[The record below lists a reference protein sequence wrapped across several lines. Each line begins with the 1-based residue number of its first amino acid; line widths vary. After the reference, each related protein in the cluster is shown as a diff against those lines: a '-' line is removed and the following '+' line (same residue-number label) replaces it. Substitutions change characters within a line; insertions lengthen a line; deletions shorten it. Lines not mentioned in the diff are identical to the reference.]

1 MTENNPMVIHDTF
14 ADFVLFLYVHM
25 AHADGDLHVT
35 EVKVIKE
42 KMTKLYPGIT
52 NVDEKFTDALTKYD
66 AFDKKNLNKLFHASF
81 AHFDTV
87 KFAQKYRVYG
97 DMYDIIYA
105 DGKVLE
111 SETKALEE
119 LKDIIDINSEVRQS
133 KL

>member
-1 MTENNPMVIHDTF
+1 MVIHNSF

-42 KMTKLYPGIT
+42 KMAKLFPHE
-52 NVDEKFTDALTKYD
+52 DLDKKFTAALDEYN
-66 AFDKKNLNKLFHASF
+66 AFNKSNLNKLFHSSF
-81 AHFDTV
+81 THFDTV

-119 LKDIIDINSEVRQS
+119 LKDIILSTQGPE
-133 KL
+133 

>member
-1 MTENNPMVIHDTF
+1 MVIHNSF

-42 KMTKLYPGIT
+42 KMTKLFP
-52 NVDEKFTDALTKYD
+52 NENADAKFTTALAEYD
-66 AFDKKNLNKLFHASF
+66 KFDKSKLNKLFHASF
-81 AHFDTV
+81 AHFNTI

-105 DGKVLE
+105 DGKVEE
-111 SETKALEE
+111 SEKRALDE
-119 LKDIIDINSEVRQS
+119 LKEIIDINSEVTHS

>member
-1 MTENNPMVIHDTF
+1 MVIHNSF

-42 KMTKLYPGIT
+42 KMAKLYPGED
-52 NVDEKFTDALTKYD
+52 VDKKFTAALDEYN

-81 AHFDTV
+81 AHFDTI

-97 DMYDIIYA
+97 DMYDIVYA
-105 DGKVLE
+105 DGKVEE
-111 SETKALEE
+111 SEKRALDE
-119 LKDIIDINSEVRQS
+119 LKDIIDINAEVRHS

>member
-1 MTENNPMVIHDTF
+1 MVIHDTF

-42 KMTKLYPGIT
+42 KMAKLYP
-52 NVDEKFTDALTKYD
+52 NENADAKFTAALDKYN
-66 AFDKKNLNKLFHASF
+66 AFDKSNLNKLFHASF
-81 AHFDTV
+81 AHFDTI
-87 KFAQKYRVYG
+87 KFTQKYRVYG

-105 DGKVLE
+105 DGKVHE
-111 SETKALEE
+111 AEQKALDE
-119 LKDIIDINSEVRQS
+119 LKDIIDINSEVRHA

>member
-1 MTENNPMVIHDTF
+1 MVIHTSF

-35 EVKVIKE
+35 EVKVIKD
-42 KMTKLYPGIT
+42 KMSKLYPGED
-52 NVDEKFTDALTKYD
+52 VDKKFASALDQYNS
-66 AFDKKNLNKLFHASF
+66 FDKKNLNKLFHASF
-81 AHFDTV
+81 AHFNTV

-119 LKDIIDINSEVRQS
+119 LKDIIDINAEIRHS

>member
-1 MTENNPMVIHDTF
+1 MVIHNSF

-42 KMTKLYPGIT
+42 KMAKLYPGED
-52 NVDEKFTDALTKYD
+52 VDKKFVAALDEYN
-66 AFDKKNLNKLFHASF
+66 AFDKKNLNKLFHATF

-105 DGKVLE
+105 DGKVEE
-111 SETKALEE
+111 SEKRAIEE
-119 LKDIIDINSEVRQS
+119 LKEIIDINSEVRHS

>member
-1 MTENNPMVIHDTF
+1 MVIHNSF

-42 KMTKLYPGIT
+42 KMAKLFPGE
-52 NVDEKFTDALTKYD
+52 NVDTKFASALDEYN

-81 AHFDTV
+81 AHFDTI

-111 SETKALEE
+111 SETKALDE
-119 LKDIIDINSEVRQS
+119 LKDIIDINAEVRHS

>member
-1 MTENNPMVIHDTF
+1 
-14 ADFVLFLYVHM
+14 M

-42 KMTKLYPGIT
+42 KMAKLYP
-52 NVDEKFTDALTKYD
+52 NENADAKFTAALDEYN
-66 AFDKKNLNKLFHASF
+66 AFDKSKLNKLFHASF
-81 AHFDTV
+81 AHFDTI

-105 DGKVLE
+105 DGKVHE
-111 SETKALEE
+111 AEQKALDE
-119 LKDIIDINSEVRQS
+119 LKDIIDINSEVRHS

>member
-1 MTENNPMVIHDTF
+1 MVIHDTF

-25 AHADGDLHVT
+25 AHADGELHVT

-42 KMTKLYPGIT
+42 KMAKLYHGENI
-52 NVDEKFTDALTKYD
+52 DKKFTAALDEYN
-66 AFDKKNLNKLFHASF
+66 AFDKSNLNKLFHGSF
-81 AHFDTV
+81 AHFNTV

-105 DGKVLE
+105 DGKVEE
-111 SETKALEE
+111 SEQRAIDE
-119 LKDIIDINSEVRQS
+119 LKDIIDINSEVRHS

>member
-1 MTENNPMVIHDTF
+1 MVIHNSF
-14 ADFVLFLYVHM
+14 ADFVLFLYLHM

-42 KMTKLYPGIT
+42 KMAKLFPGE
-52 NVDEKFTDALTKYD
+52 NVDTKFASALDEYN

-81 AHFDTV
+81 AHFDTI

-119 LKDIIDINSEVRQS
+119 LKDIIDINAEIRHS

>member
-1 MTENNPMVIHDTF
+1 MVIHNSF

-42 KMTKLYPGIT
+42 KMAKLFPGE
-52 NVDEKFTDALTKYD
+52 NVDSKFASALDEYN

-81 AHFDTV
+81 AHFDTI

-119 LKDIIDINSEVRQS
+119 LKDIIDINAEIRHS

>member
-1 MTENNPMVIHDTF
+1 MVIHDNF

-42 KMTKLYPGIT
+42 KMAKLYPGLT
-52 NVDEKFTDALTKYD
+52 NADEKFTEALTQYD
-66 AFDKKNLNKLFHASF
+66 AFDKGKLNKLFHASF
-81 AHFDTV
+81 AHFNTI

-97 DMYDIIYA
+97 DMYDIVYA
-105 DGKVLE
+105 DGKVHE
-111 SETKALEE
+111 AEMKALDE
-119 LKDIIDINSEVRQS
+119 LKDIIDINSEVTHS

>member
-1 MTENNPMVIHDTF
+1 MVIHNSF

-42 KMTKLYPGIT
+42 KMAKLFPGE
-52 NVDEKFTDALTKYD
+52 NVDTKFASALDEYN

-81 AHFDTV
+81 AHFDTI

-119 LKDIIDINSEVRQS
+119 LKDIIDINAEIRHS

>member
-1 MTENNPMVIHDTF
+1 MVIHTSF

-42 KMTKLYPGIT
+42 KMAKLYPGED
-52 NVDEKFTDALTKYD
+52 VDKKFAAALDQYN

-81 AHFDTV
+81 AHFDTI

-119 LKDIIDINSEVRQS
+119 LKDIIDINAEIRHS

>member
-1 MTENNPMVIHDTF
+1 MVIHNSF
-14 ADFVLFLYVHM
+14 ADFVLFLYIHM

-42 KMTKLYPGIT
+42 KMAKLFPGE
-52 NVDEKFTDALTKYD
+52 NVDTKFASALDEYN

-81 AHFDTV
+81 AHFDTI

-119 LKDIIDINSEVRQS
+119 LKDIIDINAEIRHS

>member
-1 MTENNPMVIHDTF
+1 MVIHNSF

-42 KMTKLYPGIT
+42 KMAKLFPGE
-52 NVDEKFTDALTKYD
+52 NVDNKFASALDEYN

-81 AHFDTV
+81 AHFDTI

-119 LKDIIDINSEVRQS
+119 LKDIIDINAEIRHS

>member
-1 MTENNPMVIHDTF
+1 MVIHDTF

-25 AHADGDLHVT
+25 AHADGEVHVT

-42 KMTKLYPGIT
+42 KMAKLFP
-52 NVDEKFTDALTKYD
+52 NENADAKFTEALEQYD
-66 AFDKKNLNKLFHASF
+66 KFDKKQLNKLFHASF
-81 AHFDTV
+81 AHFNTI
-87 KFAQKYRVYG
+87 KFSQKYHVYG

-119 LKDIIDINSEVRQS
+119 LKEIIDINSEVTHS

>member
-1 MTENNPMVIHDTF
+1 MVIHNSF

-42 KMTKLYPGIT
+42 KMAKLFPGE
-52 NVDEKFTDALTKYD
+52 NVDSKFAFALDEYN

-81 AHFDTV
+81 AHFDTI

-111 SETKALEE
+111 SETKALDE
-119 LKDIIDINSEVRQS
+119 LKDIIDINAEVRHS

>member
-1 MTENNPMVIHDTF
+1 MVIHNSF

-42 KMTKLYPGIT
+42 KMNKLFPGED
-52 NVDEKFTDALTKYD
+52 V
-66 AFDKKNLNKLFHASF
+66 DKKFVSALEEYNAFNKQNLNKLFHASF
-81 AHFDTV
+81 AHFDTI

-105 DGKVLE
+105 DGKVME
-111 SETKALEE
+111 SEKRALDE
-119 LKDIIDINSEVRQS
+119 LKDIIDINSEVRHS

>member
-1 MTENNPMVIHDTF
+1 MVIHNSF

-42 KMTKLYPGIT
+42 KMTKLYQGEDLDKKFSAAL
-52 NVDEKFTDALTKYD
+52 DEYN

-81 AHFDTV
+81 AHFETV

-105 DGKVLE
+105 DGKVVE
-111 SETKALEE
+111 AETRALDE
-119 LKDIIDINSEVRQS
+119 LKDIIDINSEVRHS

>member
-1 MTENNPMVIHDTF
+1 MVIHNSF

-42 KMTKLYPGIT
+42 KMAKLFPGE
-52 NVDEKFTDALTKYD
+52 NVDKKFAAALDEYN

-81 AHFDTV
+81 AHFNSV

-119 LKDIIDINSEVRQS
+119 LKDIIDINAEIRHS

>member
-1 MTENNPMVIHDTF
+1 MVIHNSF

-42 KMTKLYPGIT
+42 KMTKLFPGE
-52 NVDEKFTDALTKYD
+52 NVDKKFAAALDEYN

-81 AHFDTV
+81 AHFNSV

-119 LKDIIDINSEVRQS
+119 LKDIIDINAEIRHS

>member
-1 MTENNPMVIHDTF
+1 MVIHNSF

-42 KMTKLYPGIT
+42 KMAKLFPGE
-52 NVDEKFTDALTKYD
+52 NVDTKFASALDEYN
-66 AFDKKNLNKLFHASF
+66 AFDKKNLNKLLHASF
-81 AHFDTV
+81 AHFDTI

-119 LKDIIDINSEVRQS
+119 LKDIIDINAEIRHS

>member
-1 MTENNPMVIHDTF
+1 MVIHQSF

-42 KMTKLYPGIT
+42 KMAKLYPGED
-52 NVDEKFTDALTKYD
+52 VDKKFASALDQYN
-66 AFDKKNLNKLFHASF
+66 AFDKSNLNKLFHASF
-81 AHFDTV
+81 AHFNSV
-87 KFAQKYRVYG
+87 KFSQKYRVYG

-119 LKDIIDINSEVRQS
+119 LKDIIDINAEVRQS

>member
-1 MTENNPMVIHDTF
+1 MVIHNSF

-42 KMTKLYPGIT
+42 KMAKLFPGE
-52 NVDEKFTDALTKYD
+52 NVDKKFAAALDEYN

-119 LKDIIDINSEVRQS
+119 LKDIIDINAEIRHS

>member
-1 MTENNPMVIHDTF
+1 MVIHNSF

-42 KMTKLYPGIT
+42 KMGKLYPGED
-52 NVDEKFTDALTKYD
+52 VDKKFTVALDEYN

-81 AHFDTV
+81 AHFDTI

-119 LKDIIDINSEVRQS
+119 LRDIIDINSEVRQS

>member
-1 MTENNPMVIHDTF
+1 MVIHNSF

-42 KMTKLYPGIT
+42 KMAKLFP
-52 NVDEKFTDALTKYD
+52 NEDLDKKFTAALDEYN
-66 AFDKKNLNKLFHASF
+66 AFNKSNLNKLFHSSF

-111 SETKALEE
+111 SETKALDE
-119 LKDIIDINSEVRQS
+119 LKDIIDINSEVRHS

>member
-42 KMTKLYPGIT
+42 KMTKLYQSE
-52 NVDEKFTDALTKYD
+52 DLDKKFTAALDQYN
-66 AFDKKNLNKLFHASF
+66 AFNKSNLNKLFHASF
-81 AHFDTV
+81 AHFETI

-105 DGKVLE
+105 DGKVEE
-111 SETKALEE
+111 SEKRALDE
-119 LKDIIDINSEVRQS
+119 LKDIIDINSEVRHS

>member
-1 MTENNPMVIHDTF
+1 MVIHNSF

-42 KMTKLYPGIT
+42 KMTKLYPGED
-52 NVDEKFTDALTKYD
+52 VDKKFTAALDEYN

-81 AHFDTV
+81 AHFNTI

-105 DGKVLE
+105 DGKVEE
-111 SETKALEE
+111 SEKRALDE
-119 LKDIIDINSEVRQS
+119 LKEIIDINSEVRHS